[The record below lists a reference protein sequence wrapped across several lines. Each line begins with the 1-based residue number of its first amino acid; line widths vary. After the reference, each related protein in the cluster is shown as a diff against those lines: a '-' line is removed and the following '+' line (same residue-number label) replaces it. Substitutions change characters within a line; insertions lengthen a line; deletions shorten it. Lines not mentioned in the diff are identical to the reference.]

1 MTQEEFLAAIAGS
14 LNAAGIPFMM
24 TGSHVSSH
32 HGVPRAAQD
41 VDVVI
46 DPTPEQLDR
55 FLGLLGDGYYVSAEA
70 AREALHRRSLFN
82 VIDLTGGWK
91 ADLIVRK
98 DRPFSIEEF
107 QRRQPVTVAG
117 QALSVASPE
126 DAILSKL
133 EWNKITPSERQVMD
147 ALNVAIVQWPRLD
160 QTYLRKWATVLGVR
174 EELEEVL
181 RKAERSQPPQSQ

>member
-1 MTQEEFLAAIAGS
+1 
-14 LNAAGIPFMM
+14 MM

-32 HGVPRAAQD
+32 HGVPRATQD

-55 FLGLLGDGYYVSAEA
+55 FLGLLGDGYYVAQKRLEK
-70 AREALHRRSLFN
+70 LHRRSLFN

-126 DAILSKL
+126 DAILSKARV
-133 EWNKITPSERQVMD
+133 E
-147 ALNVAIVQWPRLD
+147 
-160 QTYLRKWATVLGVR
+160 
-174 EELEEVL
+174 
-181 RKAERSQPPQSQ
+181 